1 MPSKKHQ
8 KKPWEKS
15 LIKLTKKSHKLTFE
29 DDFRFILIGIS
40 SHENDYRVC
49 WSLNNT
55 LGTFLKRSENLTIY
69 NSRLKQNQEF
79 TMYQYADQETLNNY
93 HLISNRCD
101 DGFLLEEMSNIDYIL
116 KISGD
121 AGKNFPAQLVH
132 KLKKIDV
139 ITTAFEINP
148 SILKSK
154 KKLLF

>member
-1 MPSKKHQ
+1 MPNKKRQ
-8 KKPWEKS
+8 KKPWKKS
-15 LIKLTKKSHKLTFE
+15 LIKLTKKSHKLIFE

-55 LGTFLKRSENLTIY
+55 FGMSLKRSKNLTIY
-69 NSRLKQNQEF
+69 NPRLRQNQEF
-79 TMYQYADQETLNNY
+79 PMYQYADQETLNYY

-101 DGFLLEEMSNIDYIL
+101 NGFLLEEMSNIDYIL

-121 AGKNFPAQLVH
+121 TGKNFPAQLVD
-132 KLKKIDV
+132 KLKKINI

-148 SILKSK
+148 STLKSR